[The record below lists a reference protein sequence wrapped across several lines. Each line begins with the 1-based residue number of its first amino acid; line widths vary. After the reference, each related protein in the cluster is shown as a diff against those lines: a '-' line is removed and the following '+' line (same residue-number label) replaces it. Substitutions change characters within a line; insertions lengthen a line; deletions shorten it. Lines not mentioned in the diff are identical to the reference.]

1 LSLCVLALAAGAL
14 AAGALS
20 KGAVSPEAGAAVTL
34 AADKPPVTREQAL
47 ADLAKPDAE
56 ARRRAA
62 AWLGELGAMADAPAL
77 VRALRDNDD
86 LVRSLAEHSLWQLW
100 SRSGDPE
107 IDALFQQGVEQMNQ
121 GDADQAIATFSAII
135 KKKPDFAE
143 GWNKRATIYFLIG
156 EYDKS
161 LRDCDEVVKRNP
173 DHFGVLAGYGQ
184 IYLQLDQ
191 YERALDYFQR
201 ALKVNP
207 NMHQVEAT
215 VEQLKRVIAEKRKD
229 TI

>member
-1 LSLCVLALAAGAL
+1 MRAALVLSLGLLALVAGAF
-14 AAGALS
+14 A
-20 KGAVSPEAGAAVTL
+20 E
-34 AADKPPVTREQAL
+34 DKPPVTREQAL